1 MASLVSRFLRL
12 FMLLFALAVVPSYED
27 GSLASVEAREV
38 FEFCG
43 AQGKAMDIAR
53 SGALYSLRYGSVER
67 FMESSGLLGNWRLVM
82 LRVSCAF
89 YAYATALPFLMAA
102 SWLGFRHLAL
112 SKIRAMSG
120 TSDLRLV
127 LSLARKACLWALCFF
142 LLEDS
147 FPSFME
153 VSFLTLCLAI
163 LIPASASAALA
174 SARP

>member
-1 MASLVSRFLRL
+1 
-12 FMLLFALAVVPSYED
+12 
-27 GSLASVEAREV
+27 
-38 FEFCG
+38 
-43 AQGKAMDIAR
+43 
-53 SGALYSLRYGSVER
+53 
-67 FMESSGLLGNWRLVM
+67 
-82 LRVSCAF
+82 
-89 YAYATALPFLMAA
+89 
-102 SWLGFRHLAL
+102 
-112 SKIRAMSG
+112 MSG